1 MARTKQTARKTPEQ
15 LAEMQ
20 EERERIYGASV
31 VVKSTK
37 PKRARIPKKSQKK
50 DVTEPK
56 VNRRKRRKKKKIQAI
71 VPKTPKKAKKA
82 KKLEVI
88 FPLPFV
94 L

>member
-31 VVKSTK
+31 VSKSTK

-56 VNRRKRRKKKKIQAI
+56 ESN
-71 VPKTPKKAKKA
+71 KAKKE
-82 KKLEVI
+82 KN
-88 FPLPFV
+88 
-94 L
+94 